1 MEKNYQGL
9 AASQLILSK
18 QLHDFGNHLKT
29 LEALTAESPKAQQ
42 YISQLLSA
50 TYKNM
55 PRCRSG
61 NDIIDAI
68 VNCKAVNFRF
78 REPQIDVS
86 DAGHWPAGGHL
97 QEKEPLS
104 YLLLTDK

>member
-1 MEKNYQGL
+1 MAEPAEG
-9 AASQLILSK
+9 
-18 QLHDFGNHLKT
+18 
-29 LEALTAESPKAQQ
+29 EAR
-42 YISQLLSA
+42 
-50 TYKNM
+50 N
-55 PRCRSG
+55 
-61 NDIIDAI
+61 
-68 VNCKAVNFRF
+68 VNFRF